1 MRLNFE
7 VLEAPTQAKR
17 AALRYPNTALFG
29 ERVKWLPPYRLVP
42 SFASADGKSAVYRR
56 RSQVILSADSE
67 GDAAGAATSF
77 AVGDGE
83 FRVRIDEYG
92 YARLVRPS
100 RTSQHVDPVSSTVDG
115 AADMER
121 EAALAVCAH
130 LNEHVDAVAF
140 PHRWTPSPNQ
150 VLLPAVRPFSELKP
164 EEPKPVMLEGRPKP
178 VIDKQEFNDYLNAR
192 AKWLARR
199 LAWDASQRD
208 LLGRREQAMQGD
220 KAAMHEHLLSC
231 LHDILWPLP
240 TQLGFELTSATEVKL
255 DFLIPGLDVTPDR
268 EAAIGS
274 GNRVAIRRMTDL
286 VHARVHNMNG
296 LGLVVRLL
304 GELFAA
310 LPTLQTATV
319 SALQQPAGK
328 GARFVAS
335 ARANRAVW
343 CTLHDAGFATGDL
356 PTICLQHLKARVNL
370 TGLGAFIPIEPF
382 D

>member
-7 VLEAPTQAKR
+7 VLEAPSQATR
-17 AALRYPNTALFG
+17 SAVRYPNTALFG

-56 RSQVILSADSE
+56 RSQVKLTADSE
-67 GDAAGAATSF
+67 GDAAGNPTSF
-77 AVGDGE
+77 AVGNGE
-83 FRVRIDEYG
+83 FRVRIDQYG

-100 RTSQHVDPVSSTVDG
+100 RTSQHVDPVSNTVDG
-115 AADMER
+115 ADEMER

-150 VLLPAVRPFSELKP
+150 VLLPAMRPFSEPKP
-164 EEPKPVMLEGRPKP
+164 EEPKPILREGDSKP
-178 VIDKQEFNDYLNAR
+178 VMDKREFNDYLDAR
-192 AKWLARR
+192 ARWLARR
-199 LAWDASQRD
+199 LAWDASQRE
-208 LLGRREQAMQGD
+208 LLGRREQAVKGD
-220 KAAMHEHLLSC
+220 TAAMREHLLSC

-240 TQLGFELTSATEVKL
+240 TQIGFELTSASEVKL
-255 DFLIPGLDVTPDR
+255 DFLIPALDVTPDR

-274 GNRVAIRRMTDL
+274 GNRVSIRRMTEL
-286 VHARVHNMNG
+286 VQARLHNMNG
-296 LGLVVRLL
+296 LGLIVRLL

-310 LPTLQTATV
+310 LPTVQTATV
-319 SALQQPAGK
+319 SALQQPSGR
-328 GARFVAS
+328 GPRFVAS

-343 CTLHDAGFATGDL
+343 ATLHNGGIATADL
-356 PTICLQHLKARVNL
+356 PNVCLQHLKARFNL